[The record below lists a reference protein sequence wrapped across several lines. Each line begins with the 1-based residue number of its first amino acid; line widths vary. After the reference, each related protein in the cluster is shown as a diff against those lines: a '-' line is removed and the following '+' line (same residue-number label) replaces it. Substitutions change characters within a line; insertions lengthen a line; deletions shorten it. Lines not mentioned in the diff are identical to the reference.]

1 MKLKILASLDTLSL
15 LPSPR
20 SILPIFLKTALASLV
35 KLLYETEVK
44 KPVLL
49 VRLS

>member
-1 MKLKILASLDTLSL
+1 MKLKILASLDLSL
-15 LPSPR
+15 CYLLR
-20 SILPIFLKTALASLV
+20 EAILPNFLKTALASLV

-49 VRLS
+49 VKLS